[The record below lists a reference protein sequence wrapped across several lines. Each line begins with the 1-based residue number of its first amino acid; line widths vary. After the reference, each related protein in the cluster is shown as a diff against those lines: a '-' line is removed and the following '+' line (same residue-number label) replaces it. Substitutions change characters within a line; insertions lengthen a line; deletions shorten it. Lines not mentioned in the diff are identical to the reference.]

1 LNLNFEFIDKIL
13 QILRKGK
20 QIIIMKNK
28 QLTTVL
34 LLFILTGGV
43 LFPQGNNG
51 ELNLSLK
58 EAQEYAVGN
67 NKMVRSARLDVESSR
82 LAIWE
87 VVSAALPQINATGS
101 FTDNLKLRT
110 MLLPAAIFGD
120 TTGRKIPVRFGSTFN
135 TSYGIQANMLI
146 FNAPLYL
153 GMESVKLAN
162 KLAGMNLQKT
172 EIETKEGVATAYYL
186 TLVSEESL
194 RIIDGNMA
202 ILNELF
208 KSTKAMFSAGMA
220 ESTDVDQM
228 MSNVTMMQNTR
239 SSMERNIELNYNLL
253 RFELGVKPDT
263 KITLTENLKK
273 ITESINIEALFA
285 QEFNYNNNINY
296 QLMEGQEKISELAL
310 KSKKASILPTLAGF
324 YSYSKDGQG
333 DKIAQQMWYPS
344 AMAGIQISVPIF
356 SGGER
361 YIGIKKAQINLQ
373 KARNTKE
380 LITDQLLLQEK
391 QLRYNLVSANMQ
403 YKSQMEN
410 IEVAKRVYT
419 STENKFKQGM
429 ASSLDLTQANSL
441 YLQAENNY
449 VSSLMNLLQT
459 KLALD
464 KLLNNM

>member
-1 LNLNFEFIDKIL
+1 
-13 QILRKGK
+13 
-20 QIIIMKNK
+20 MKNK
-28 QLTTVL
+28 LLTTFL
-34 LLFILTGGV
+34 MLFFMQGGF
-43 LFPQGNNG
+43 LFSQGSSG
-51 ELNLSLK
+51 DLSLALK
-58 EAQEYAVGN
+58 EAQDYAIRN
-67 NKMVRSARLDVESSR
+67 NKMVKSARLDVEASR

-87 VVSAALPQINATGS
+87 VVSAALPQINASGS

-135 TSYGIQANMLI
+135 TTYGIQANMLI

-162 KLAGMNLQKT
+162 KLAGMNLQRT
-172 EIETKEGVATAYYL
+172 EIEIKEGVATAYYL
-186 TLVSEESL
+186 TLVSQESL
-194 RIIDGNMA
+194 RIIDGNIT
-202 ILNELF
+202 ILNELL

-228 MSNVTMMQNTR
+228 MSNETMMQNTR

-253 RFELGVKPDT
+253 RFELGVRPDT
-263 KITLTENLKK
+263 KITLTENLTT
-273 ITESINIEALFA
+273 ITESINVEALFA
-285 QEFNYNNNINY
+285 QEFKYNDNINF
-296 QLMEGQEKISELAL
+296 QLIEGQEKISELAL
-310 KSKKASILPTLAGF
+310 KSKKASLLPTLAGF

-333 DKIAQQMWYPS
+333 DKISKQMWFPS
-344 AMAGIQISVPIF
+344 SMAGLQINIPVF
-356 SGGER
+356 AGGER
-361 YIGIKKAQINLQ
+361 YIGIKKAQVNLQ
-373 KARNTKE
+373 KARNTKDMFV
-380 LITDQLLLQEK
+380 DQLLLQEK
-391 QLRYNLVSANMQ
+391 QLKYNLVSANMQ
-403 YKSQMEN
+403 YKSQKEN

-419 STENKFKQGM
+419 STENKFRQGM

-449 VSSLMNLLQT
+449 VSALMNLLQT

>member
-1 LNLNFEFIDKIL
+1 MIRPIHKTRKQFIN
-13 QILRKGK
+13 
-20 QIIIMKNK
+20 MKNK
-28 QLTTVL
+28 QLTTIL
-34 LLFILTGGV
+34 LLLLLTGGIV
-43 LFPQGNNG
+43 FSQERGS

-58 EAQEYAVGN
+58 EAEDYALGN
-67 NKMVRSARLDVESSR
+67 NKMVRSAKLDVEASR
-82 LAIWE
+82 FAIWE
-87 VVSAALPQINATGS
+87 VVSAALPQVNATGS

-110 MLLPAAIFGD
+110 MLLPASIFGD
-120 TTGRKIPVRFGSTFN
+120 TTGRKIPARFGSTYN
-135 TSYGIQANMLI
+135 TTYGIQANLLI

-172 EIETKEGVATAYYL
+172 EIETKEAIATAYYL

-194 RIIDGNMA
+194 KIIDGNIS
-202 ILNELF
+202 ILNELL
-208 KSTKAMFSAGMA
+208 KSTRAMFSVGMA

-253 RFELGVKPDT
+253 RFELGVKPET
-263 KITLTENLKK
+263 KINLTENLKT
-273 ITESINIEALFA
+273 ITEVINVEVLFA
-285 QEFNYNNNINY
+285 QEFNYNSNINY
-296 QLMEGQEKISELAL
+296 QLIEGQEKISELAL
-310 KSKKASILPTLAGF
+310 KSKKASVLPTLAGF

-333 DKIAQQMWYPS
+333 DKISQQMWFPS

-356 SGGER
+356 AGGER
-361 YIGIKKAQINLQ
+361 YAGIKKAQVNLH
-373 KARNTKE
+373 KARNTKD
-380 LITDQLLLQEK
+380 LVIDQLLLQEK
-391 QLRYNLVSANMQ
+391 QLKYNLVSANMQ
-403 YKSQMEN
+403 YKSQKDN
-410 IEVAKRVYT
+410 IEVAKRVYN

-449 VSSLMNLLQT
+449 ISALMNLLQT

-464 KLLNNM
+464 KLLNNL

>member
-1 LNLNFEFIDKIL
+1 
-13 QILRKGK
+13 
-20 QIIIMKNK
+20 MKNK
-28 QLTTVL
+28 KLIPVL
-34 LLFILTGGV
+34 LLFCLTGGL
-43 LFPQGNNG
+43 LFSQGSST
-51 ELNLSLK
+51 ELKLSLK
-58 EAQEYAVGN
+58 EAQDYAMGN
-67 NKMVRSARLDVESSR
+67 NKMVKSARLDVDASK

-87 VVSAALPQINATGS
+87 VVSAALPQINASGS

-135 TSYGIQANMLI
+135 TTYGIQANMLI

-153 GMESVKLAN
+153 GMESVRLAN

-194 RIIDGNMA
+194 KIIDGNMA
-202 ILNELF
+202 ILNELL
-208 KSTKAMFSAGMA
+208 KSTKSMYSAGMA

-228 MSNVTMMQNTR
+228 NSNVTMMQNTR

-253 RFELGVKPDT
+253 RFELGVRPDS
-263 KITLTENLKK
+263 KIILTENLKT

-285 QEFNYNNNINY
+285 QDFKYDNNINY
-296 QLMEGQEKISELAL
+296 KLIEGQEKLSELAL
-310 KSKKASILPTLAGF
+310 KSKKASLLPTLAGF

-333 DKIAQQMWYPS
+333 DKISKQMWFPS
-344 AMAGIQISVPIF
+344 AMAGLQISVPIF
-356 SGGER
+356 AGGER
-361 YIGIKKAQINLQ
+361 YVGIRKAQVNLQ
-373 KARNTKE
+373 KARNTRDM
-380 LITDQLLLQEK
+380 ISDQLQLQEK
-391 QLRYNLVSANMQ
+391 QLKYNLISANMQ
-403 YKSQMEN
+403 YISQKDN

-449 VSSLMNLLQT
+449 ISALMNLLQT